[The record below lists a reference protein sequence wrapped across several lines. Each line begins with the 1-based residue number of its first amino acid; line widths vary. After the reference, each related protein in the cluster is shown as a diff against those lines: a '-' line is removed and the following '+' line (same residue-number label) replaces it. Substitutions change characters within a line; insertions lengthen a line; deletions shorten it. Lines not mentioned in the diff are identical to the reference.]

1 MCTIHTIRWMQVT
14 SWENPCDFF
23 LPFCRWL
30 EMELKEA
37 EQPSEVLNQILG
49 FEKPVQTCSKCD

>member
-1 MCTIHTIRWMQVT
+1 MQVT

-49 FEKPVQTCSKCD
+49 FEKPVQTVQNVIKLIKQI